1 MIKVSFTGLRERLQ
15 TLDRR
20 LYRCDD
26 RERGVVLLT
35 QEEASWHAPGVN
47 AAVSG

>member
-1 MIKVSFTGLRERLQ
+1 MIKVSFSGLRERLQ

-26 RERGVVLLT
+26 RE
-35 QEEASWHAPGVN
+35 EAWFYSRKRKHHGMRRV
-47 AAVSG
+47 